1 MLKHITK
8 FIPKSE
14 YRKLYKSLF
23 KSHMNYCISCWGGV
37 SESKLQTIFAV
48 QKRCIRL
55 LHGKKFS
62 FDYAG
67 YYETCTQSHSY
78 KEQMSP
84 KNYCLEHT
92 KPIFNECSILNLSN
106 LYVHQTFIGMFK
118 AMKDHTPISVYDMFN
133 LGQHSNLLVN
143 LPSIKLNISQYNCVN
158 QCSLIWNKLIGRVLE
173 KSNTE
178 KMVY

>member
-1 MLKHITK
+1 
-8 FIPKSE
+8 
-14 YRKLYKSLF
+14 
-23 KSHMNYCISCWGGV
+23 MNYCISCWGGV

-55 LHGKKFS
+55 LFGKKFS
-62 FDYAG
+62 FDHAG
-67 YYETCTQSHSY
+67 YYESCALVRSY

-92 KPIFNECSILNLSN
+92 TPIFNECNILNLSN
-106 LYVHQTFIGMFK
+106 LYVHQTFMGMFK

-133 LGQHSNLLVN
+133 LGQRNKLLVN
-143 LPSIKLNISQYNCVN
+143 LPSIQLNVSRYNFVN
-158 QCSLIWNKLIGRVLE
+158 QCSLIWNKFIGRVLE
-173 KSNTE
+173 KSNAE